1 MEQANQAGFETGLDT
16 ETAIISARSASA
28 EDMQRLGSV
37 SSSLRKLKKLAL
49 DGLSGTLVPQLAAG
63 LDSGSLPSLLY
74 LRLLPW
80 PNGADGGP
88 MGDTGSFALAS
99 AIVRG
104 AMPLLETLS
113 EWLLSNHRIDPHDR
127 DRS

>member
-49 DGLSGTLVPQLAAG
+49 DGLSGTLVPHLAAG

-74 LRLLPW
+74 LRILPW
-80 PNGADGGP
+80 PNRNGAP
-88 MGDTGSFALAS
+88 MGDTGAFALAS